1 MRKFFS
7 VFNTIISVLGT
18 AAFAGGIWLLVD
30 FKGPDDF
37 PGFALSNCSLARSQV
52 IRYQNCGYAALWQNE
67 GAVAPFVMTS
77 PFSVTESQALATSEA
92 SNYPLNTALPCI
104 CNFEKVTTFPA
115 TFNHDSHCN
124 IWEAPCYLDT
134 KLVGYIQK
142 SSAKYVQLAEIL
154 IGFSAIT
161 TVVSLT
167 VTIIMCAC
175 ARRCSSGSGDD
186 KNAGPLVGRQE
197 SYLNRYAPVS
207 TSNPSWM
214 N

>member
-7 VFNTIISVLGT
+7 AFNTIISVLGA

-37 PGFALSNCSLARSQV
+37 PGFALSNCSLAKSQV
-52 IRYQNCGYAALWQNE
+52 VRYQNCGYTALWQNE
-67 GAVAPFVMTS
+67 DAIASTVMTS
-77 PFSVTESQALATSEA
+77 PFSVTTSQSLAEKEA
-92 SNYPLNTALPCI
+92 DNYPLNTALPCM
-104 CNFEKVTTFPA
+104 CSSELKTTFPA

-124 IWEAPCYLDT
+124 IWGATCYLDT

-167 VTIIMCAC
+167 ITIIMCVC
-175 ARRCSSGSGDD
+175 ARRCGGNRST
-186 KNAGPLVGRQE
+186 GPLVGQE
-197 SYLNRYAPVS
+197 AYLNRYAPVS